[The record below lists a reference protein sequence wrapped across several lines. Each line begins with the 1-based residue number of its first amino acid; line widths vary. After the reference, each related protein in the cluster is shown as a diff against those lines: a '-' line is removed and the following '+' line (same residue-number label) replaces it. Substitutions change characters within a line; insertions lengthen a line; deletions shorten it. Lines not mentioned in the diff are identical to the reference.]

1 MRSFLVWLAWVLLAF
16 SATLPGAA
24 SPPDAWYETLAK
36 PDWTPPGWVFPVVW
50 TTLYVLMG
58 TAAFL
63 VWRKGRERGGS
74 KGPLSVFLI
83 QLALN
88 AAWTPTFF
96 GAREV
101 LAALVILVALWLAIV
116 ATLLAFRR
124 VSPAGAWLLAPYLA
138 WVSVAAVLNFQIWRL
153 NA

>member
-1 MRSFLVWLAWVLLAF
+1 MRGFLSWLGWVLLSF
-16 SATLPGAA
+16 GATLPGAA
-24 SPPDAWYETLAK
+24 WPPGAWYERLAK

-58 TAAFL
+58 TAAWQVWRARGQAVVRRRALRLFL
-63 VWRKGRERGGS
+63 V
-74 KGPLSVFLI
+74 

-88 AAWTPTFF
+88 AAWTPLFF
-96 GAREV
+96 GAQQI
-101 LAALVILVALWLAIV
+101 LPALVLIAVLWCVIL

-124 VSPAGAWLLAPYLA
+124 VRPAAAGLLAPYLA
-138 WVSVAAVLNFQIWRL
+138 WVSLATALNLQIWRL